1 MKVVVS
7 TCLFC
12 LASFFSLLTG
22 TSPVPSLFH
31 YMGTMPVE
39 MRDYWIDFLDAVSYG
54 SYLKTAKEAKTVSA
68 TEYAATLI
76 LKKAALEVKSLV
88 FDNYDDRI
96 RLMEILS
103 GVQTIVRIHF
113 KVSDKPSNTS
123 QAMNLI
129 ESRLDFFRSLSEDL
143 LWNGACWAGLVT
155 IDMVNDCFD
164 QFSPSFIMGNA
175 TQMVFMACWTG
186 NLQLLNRLIQA
197 PVSWSSEVCKAAV
210 IGIALHGSYDFMT
223 TIGKHVPTL
232 KRHHVDIIVAAM
244 ALKRNSLFETVINTV
259 LLSIPKMNRKTMILE
274 ILIGASAVG
283 RLDIVK
289 DLFQCYLDSIPEDYL
304 ERSLTKA
311 AQNGNLSIVK
321 YLLTE
326 SEYRYLDVSIHE
338 TVLVKI
344 ITAATAYQQIAVID
358 FILFEY
364 LASRRDF
371 RAKLI
376 PPALATAAA
385 NSSLKILDRLLGRD
399 RFGNLLVEE
408 LDFGS
413 DRNSLLSSSLISDC
427 TDVIEYLLARK
438 HDTDSRF
445 HSLDLS
451 LENNIILRR
460 ACSQGRPQILRF
472 LLRVDSGGNL
482 VIPGI
487 DPAAQKN
494 EALRMACKN
503 GHLDIV
509 QELLKTDQHDKLIF
523 KTVRVDT
530 ADNGPLRIAVAYDQV
545 HIVKFLLQLKVLED
559 GSTRYKLEGVD
570 PTVNNQYI
578 LCNAVENGRTEM
590 VQFLLK
596 HKGEGFLLPGLAIP
610 DQLLQLAV
618 QLEHLS
624 IVEILLQCPLADRKV
639 QIEQA
644 IGSVWAC
651 RNSAVNDLLQRAL
664 QASQTRDNIA
674 RFS

>member
-1 MKVVVS
+1 
-7 TCLFC
+7 
-12 LASFFSLLTG
+12 
-22 TSPVPSLFH
+22 
-31 YMGTMPVE
+31 MPVE
-39 MRDYWIDFLDAVSYG
+39 IRDYWFEFLDAVSYG
-54 SYLKTAKEAKTVSA
+54 SYLKTAKEAKTISA
-68 TEYAATLI
+68 TEHTATLI
-76 LKKAALEVKSLV
+76 LKQAALEVKSLV
-88 FDNYDDRI
+88 FDNYEDRI

-103 GVQTIVRIHF
+103 CVQTIVRIHF
-113 KVSDKPSNTS
+113 KVSDKPPNTS
-123 QAMNLI
+123 QVMNLI
-129 ESRLDFFRSLSEDL
+129 ESRLELFRSLSEDL

-164 QFSPSFIMGNA
+164 QFSSSFIMDNA

-186 NLQLLNRLIQA
+186 NWQLLNRLIQA
-197 PVSWSSEVCKAAV
+197 PVSWSSEVCEAAV

-223 TIGKHVPTL
+223 TVGKRVPTL
-232 KRHHVDIIVAAM
+232 KRRLVDIIVAAM
-244 ALKRNSLFETVINTV
+244 ALKRDSLFETVTNTV
-259 LLSIPKMNRKTMILE
+259 LLSIPTMNRKSTILE

-289 DLFQCYLDSIPEDYL
+289 DRFQCYLDSIPEDYL

-311 AQNGNLSIVK
+311 AQNGNLSVVK

-326 SEYRYLDVSIHE
+326 SEYRYLDVSVHE

-344 ITAATAYQQIAVID
+344 LTAATAYQRIAVID
-358 FILFEY
+358 FLLFEY

-376 PPALATAAA
+376 APALATAAA

-399 RFGNLLVEE
+399 RFGNLVVEE

-413 DRNSLLSSSLISDC
+413 NRDSILSSTLISDRA
-427 TDVIEYLLARK
+427 DVIEYLLARK

-451 LENNIILRR
+451 MEHNIILRR

-503 GHLDIV
+503 GHLGIV
-509 QELLKTDQHDKLIF
+509 QELLKTDQHDELIF

-530 ADNGPLRIAVAYDQV
+530 ADNGPLRIAAAYDQV
-545 HIVKFLLQLKVLED
+545 HIVKFLLQLKVSED
-559 GSTRYKLEGVD
+559 GSTRYKFEGVD

-578 LCNAVENGRTEM
+578 LRNAVENGRTGM
-590 VQFLLK
+590 VHFLLK
-596 HKGEGFLLPGLAIP
+596 RKDERFLLPGLAIP
-610 DQLLQLAV
+610 DQLLQLAA
-618 QLEHLS
+618 QLGHLS

-644 IGSVWAC
+644 IDDVWTF
-651 RNSAVNDLLQRAL
+651 RHSAITDLLQKAL
-664 QASQTRDNIA
+664 QDSQARDNIV
-674 RFS
+674 